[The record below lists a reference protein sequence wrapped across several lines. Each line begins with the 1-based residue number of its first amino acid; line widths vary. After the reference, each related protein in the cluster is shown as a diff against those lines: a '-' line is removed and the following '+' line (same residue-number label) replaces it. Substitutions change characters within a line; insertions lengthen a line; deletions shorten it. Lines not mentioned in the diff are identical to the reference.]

1 MLCMLGNFA
10 ACPTNVVCIGSLAPR
25 FRVAAASC
33 SARRLCA
40 LCVAPFPQHPVGSRL
55 SRLVPR
61 TGPPPS
67 LSFSSSFGDPTAR
80 TPASSSGPAPFLPFI
95 FPLSFAQEAHR
106 VPDLISTACTV
117 CVSHPHRI
125 HLWCIASPP
134 FASIKYPWSLLF
146 FFIPILLAY
155 GAELRN
161 PVDLVKLGSSV

>member
-10 ACPTNVVCIGSLAPR
+10 ACPTNVVCIGSFAPR

-67 LSFSSSFGDPTAR
+67 LSFPSSFGDTTAR
-80 TPASSSGPAPFLPFI
+80 TPASSSGPPL
-95 FPLSFAQEAHR
+95 LSFISPLPLAQEAHH
-106 VPDLISTACTV
+106 VSELISTACTV
-117 CVSHPHRI
+117 CVSFTRRI
-125 HLWCIASPP
+125 RLRCVAFPSPS
-134 FASIKYPWSLLF
+134 AYIRYPWSLLF
-146 FFIPILLAY
+146 FFIPIPLAFT
-155 GAELRN
+155 AELGN
-161 PVDLVKLGSSV
+161 PVDVVKLGSSV

>member
-61 TGPPPS
+61 TGPPHFPF
-67 LSFSSSFGDPTAR
+67 LSFFLLWTQPPARLPHRADLPSPLLYLPLCCSCRERTMSPTLSPQHAPSVYPI
-80 TPASSSGPAPFLPFI
+80 PAASASGVLRPTSVRLYKIPLVLAPFPRIWSIATRSSRHCEDRF
-95 FPLSFAQEAHR
+95 
-106 VPDLISTACTV
+106 
-117 CVSHPHRI
+117 VSR
-125 HLWCIASPP
+125 
-134 FASIKYPWSLLF
+134 
-146 FFIPILLAY
+146 
-155 GAELRN
+155 R
-161 PVDLVKLGSSV
+161 

>member
-61 TGPPPS
+61 TGPPLPS
-67 LSFSSSFGDPTAR
+67 
-80 TPASSSGPAPFLPFI
+80 PFLLLLVTQPPARLPRRADPLYSPL
-95 FPLSFAQEAHR
+95 FPPPPLAQEAHH
-106 VPDLISTACTV
+106 VFDLISAACTV
-117 CVSHPHRI
+117 CVFQPRRI
-125 HLWCIASPP
+125 RRRCVAFPSP
-134 FASIKYPWSLLF
+134 FASI
-146 FFIPILLAY
+146 
-155 GAELRN
+155 N
-161 PVDLVKLGSSV
+161 TLGPCSSSSSPFLSHSQQSYEI